1 MAIANLI
8 KVDNG
13 YFESIFDARTTLFT
27 AYNVEVFI
35 WEGDLTADKPST
47 ATLSLTVPAE
57 SVTGETYSYAAY
69 FDLGR
74 YIQPYLDYLPK
85 TTNYQKGVWVQY
97 EYTRNLVL
105 SDPPVVSDVLY
116 ALLGANRYD
125 VGNTSPTP
133 QTEFNGVV
141 MGCNS
146 NELTCDPDSDLI
158 APVYVGSDSTNAKI
172 VTATQSIPLASL
184 GAVLNSNSSLQQIFY
199 IPLNA
204 TTFGSEWQEGKTIK
218 YFITDSTGG
227 AIIEGISFN
236 GSTSYMDLGIVPLL
250 NSDDSFVKLTYRGF
264 NWDNNNVPFGYN
276 NNLSILNDRFYLI
289 RNNSNEEGYNLQIGT
304 QVTITPTEYPNPNI
318 LQDFHVYDSPA
329 SGAADPTLN
338 LEIGG
343 TLISGMED
351 VNYTRRSE
359 SGIPFYL
366 GARNNNG
373 TTDAYTSCV
382 FTGAEFYNGT
392 ELKTFNAANNWA
404 GATNYG
410 GVKVYSLDG
419 GETWNTDGDN
429 VEYNL
434 RLKCFKGDATS
445 IRYYNC
451 DGVIIDIPVN
461 GRLTE
466 SANYKRKTFNN
477 FTLSNSG
484 GWDPK
489 SHSKKVYQSNG
500 NENFVVHTGWI
511 KESVNEMIKDLLL
524 SKAVWLM
531 YQGKEIPVVVKDSQ
545 KKFINRLWEK
555 EVGYTINLE
564 ASNEILL

>member
-105 SDPPVVSDVLY
+105 SDTPVVSDVLY
-116 ALLGANRYD
+116 ALLGANRYE

-146 NELTCDPDSDLI
+146 NELTCHPDSDLI

-172 VTATQSIPLASL
+172 VTQTQSIDLTTL
-184 GAVLNSNSSLQQIFY
+184 GATLNSDDSNQQIFY

-218 YFITDSTGG
+218 YFITDSTGA

-236 GSTSYMDLGIVPLL
+236 SSTYMDLGIVPML
-250 NSDDSFVKLTYRGF
+250 NSDDSFVKLTFRPF
-264 NWDNNNVPFGYN
+264 NWE
-276 NNLSILNDRFYLI
+276 R
-289 RNNSNEEGYNLQIGT
+289 NSNAFW
-304 QVTITPTEYPNPNI
+304 V
-318 LQDFHVYDSPA
+318 
-329 SGAADPTLN
+329 
-338 LEIGG
+338 
-343 TLISGMED
+343 
-351 VNYTRRSE
+351 
-359 SGIPFYL
+359 
-366 GARNNNG
+366 
-373 TTDAYTSCV
+373 
-382 FTGAEFYNGT
+382 
-392 ELKTFNAANNWA
+392 
-404 GATNYG
+404 
-410 GVKVYSLDG
+410 
-419 GETWNTDGDN
+419 
-429 VEYNL
+429 
-434 RLKCFKGDATS
+434 
-445 IRYYNC
+445 
-451 DGVIIDIPVN
+451 
-461 GRLTE
+461 
-466 SANYKRKTFNN
+466 
-477 FTLSNSG
+477 
-484 GWDPK
+484 
-489 SHSKKVYQSNG
+489 
-500 NENFVVHTGWI
+500 
-511 KESVNEMIKDLLL
+511 
-524 SKAVWLM
+524 
-531 YQGKEIPVVVKDSQ
+531 
-545 KKFINRLWEK
+545 
-555 EVGYTINLE
+555 
-564 ASNEILL
+564 

>member
-27 AYNVEVFI
+27 AYNIEVFI

-146 NELTCDPDSDLI
+146 NELTCHPESDLV

-172 VTATQSIPLASL
+172 VTETQAIDLTTL
-184 GAVLNSNSSLQQIFY
+184 GATLNSDDSNEQIFY

-218 YFITDSTGG
+218 YYITDSTGS

-236 GSTSYMDLGIVPLL
+236 GSTSYMDLGIVPML
-250 NSDDSFVKLTYRGF
+250 NSDDSFIKLTFRPFYGTS
-264 NWDNNNVPFGYN
+264 DAPFGYDN
-276 NNLSILNDRFYLI
+276 IPPTADDQFQMFKFAS
-289 RNNSNEEGYNLQIGT
+289 SEQYNLQTGGI
-304 QVTITPTEYPNPNI
+304 ITVNPSDYPNINT
-318 LQDFHVYDSPA
+318 LQEIHIYDSPA
-329 SGAADPTLN
+329 SGASDPTLN

-343 TLISGMED
+343 NLIGAMED
-351 VNYTRRSE
+351 VDYVRRLE

-366 GARNNNG
+366 GARNNGG
-373 TTDAYTSCV
+373 TAQNFTSCV
-382 FTGAEFYNGT
+382 FTKAEFYNGT
-392 ELKTFNAANNWA
+392 EKKLFNSANNWN

-419 GETWNTDGDN
+419 GDTWNTEGDN
-429 VEYNL
+429 VEYSL
-434 RLKCFKGDATS
+434 RLKCFKGDAKA

-451 DGVIIDIPVN
+451 DGVIVDIPVN

-466 SANYKRKTFNN
+466 SANYQRKTFNN
-477 FTLSNSG
+477 FTLNDTG
-484 GWDPK
+484 GWDP
-489 SHSKKVYQSNG
+489 SIHSKKAYQSNG
-500 NENFVVHTGWI
+500 RESFVVHTGWV
-511 KESVNEMIKDLLL
+511 KESVNEMVKDMLL
-524 SKAVWLM
+524 SKAVWLV
-531 YQGKEIPVVVKDSQ
+531 YGSNEIPVVVKDTQ

-555 EVGYTINLE
+555 EIGYTINLE

>member
-27 AYNVEVFI
+27 AYNIEVFI

-146 NELTCDPDSDLI
+146 NELTCHPESDLV

-172 VTATQSIPLASL
+172 VTETQAIDLTTL
-184 GAVLNSNSSLQQIFY
+184 GATLNSDDSNEQIFY

-218 YFITDSTGG
+218 YYITDSTGS

-236 GSTSYMDLGIVPLL
+236 GSTSYMDLGIVPML
-250 NSDDSFVKLTYRGF
+250 NSDDSFVKLTFRPFYS
-264 NWDNNNVPFGYN
+264 NLTMPFGYN
-276 NNLSILNDRFYLI
+276 NTNPDIFNLVKYTGYEQYSLL
-289 RNNSNEEGYNLQIGT
+289 SNIISVN
-304 QVTITPTEYPNPNI
+304 PSDYPNINT
-318 LQDFHVYDSPA
+318 LQEFYVYDSPA
-329 SGAADPTLN
+329 SGASDPTLN

-343 TLISGMED
+343 NLIGAMED
-351 VNYTRRSE
+351 VDYVRRLE

-366 GARNNNG
+366 GARNNGG
-373 TTDAYTSCV
+373 TAQNFTSCV
-382 FTGAEFYNGT
+382 FTKAEFYNGT
-392 ELKTFNAANNWA
+392 EKKLFNSANNWK

-419 GETWNTDGDN
+419 GDTWNTEGDN
-429 VEYNL
+429 VEYSL
-434 RLKCFKGDATS
+434 RLKCFKGDAKA

-451 DGVIIDIPVN
+451 DGVIVDIPVN

-466 SANYKRKTFNN
+466 SANYQRKTFNN
-477 FTLSNSG
+477 FTLNDTG
-484 GWDPK
+484 GWDP
-489 SHSKKVYQSNG
+489 SIHSKKAYQSNG
-500 NENFVVHTGWI
+500 RESFVVHTGWV
-511 KESVNEMIKDLLL
+511 KESVNEMVKDMLL
-524 SKAVWLM
+524 SKAVWLV
-531 YQGKEIPVVVKDSQ
+531 YGSNEIPVVVKDTQ

-555 EVGYTINLE
+555 EIGYTINLE